1 MIKGPVKIQSLRFC
15 RQAPALFVI
24 REIRNKR
31 GTDTGR
37 HVCNNLN
44 MTMCNME
51 FLISFISLVIITSQ
65 NKFLFRLNPNKNN
78 NKMTL
83 LYFRLKQI

>member
-1 MIKGPVKIQSLRFC
+1 MIKGPVKIQSLKFC
-15 RQAPALFVI
+15 RQAPGLFVI

-31 GTDTGR
+31 DADTGR
-37 HVCNNLN
+37 HVCNNLS

-51 FLISFISLVIITSQ
+51 FLPSFISLVIITQQ

-83 LYFRLKQI
+83 LYFG